1 MEKISL
7 HIPCLVDMFLPD
19 TGKSAVHLLN
29 RLGIP
34 FVYHDN
40 QTCCGQPAYSAGF
53 LPEARKVAR
62 HFIEVFGEDEAVISL
77 SGSCVE
83 MIKMHFPEL
92 LAEDPSYYTR
102 ALELSQCT
110 YELTQY
116 LVEVA
121 GLEDVG
127 GRFEGTVAYHESCKL
142 NLGLGISEQPKKL
155 IRSLTGTELVHLS
168 NADVCC
174 GFGGEFSHKY
184 PDISEP
190 LVADKVKNFLESGAD
205 VLTMAEPGCFLNISG
220 YISRHHPEKKVV
232 HIVDL
237 LAGEIR

>member
-1 MEKISL
+1 M
-7 HIPCLVDMFLPD
+7 PD
-19 TGKSAVHLLN
+19 TGKSAVHLFN

-40 QTCCGQPAYSAGF
+40 QTCCGMPAFNTGF
-53 LPEARKVAR
+53 WPEARKVAR
-62 HFIEVFGEDEAVISL
+62 HFIEVFGEDEAVASL

-83 MIKMHFPEL
+83 MIKIYYPEL
-92 LAEDPSYYTR
+92 LVEDASYYTR
-102 ALELSQCT
+102 ALELSQRT

-116 LVEVA
+116 LVDVA

-127 GRFEGTVAYHESCKL
+127 GRFEGKVAYHESCKL
-142 NLGLGISEQPKKL
+142 NIGLGVSHQPKKL
-155 IRSLTGTELVHLS
+155 IRSLQGAELVPLS

-190 LVADKVKNFLESGAD
+190 IVADKVKNFLESGAD

-220 YISRHHPEKKVV
+220 YISRYHPEKNVM

-237 LAGEIR
+237 LAGEVR